1 MYLPHT
7 VPLPSYAIMTNNKEL
22 VVFPVTIC
30 NSKLGV
36 SNYTTMKHNV
46 QTLFNKPLN
55 GKTLSQKTKK
65 MNKKKLTKGSSGKYP
80 RGYRKPREKE
90 NIRNCIKRNPRYR
103 NMRAKGILTP
113 IVDNFFETT
122 NCLACTTPFKSKCGN
137 WEKKTA
143 IDHHHGLEKT
153 FTVCYRGRL
162 CQRCNTTEGG
172 RSPTSWMRIVHY
184 RTPTTPEVKWA
195 TEYIDG
201 DYIRTKLSFK

>member
-1 MYLPHT
+1 MK
-7 VPLPSYAIMTNNKEL
+7 NNKE
-22 VVFPVTIC
+22 PVIFSVPIC

-36 SNYTTMKHNV
+36 SNDTTMKNIV
-46 QTLFNKPLN
+46 QTPFNGLLN
-55 GKTLSQKTKK
+55 GKTLSQKTKI
-65 MNKKKLTKGSSGKYP
+65 KKATKDSCRKYP
-80 RGYRKPREKE
+80 RGYRKHRGKE
-90 NIRNCIKRNPRYR
+90 NIRKCIKRNPRYR
-103 NMRAKGILTP
+103 NMRRKGILTP
-113 IVDNFFETT
+113 IVDNFFDTT
-122 NCLACTTPFKSKCGN
+122 NCLACNTPFKSKCGN
-137 WEKKTA
+137 WEKRTA

-184 RTPTTPEVKWA
+184 RTPTITEVKWA